1 MPPRRRLKLVPGSS
15 IDVGDRSAFLLE
27 RAPRAV
33 LGQYARHS
41 MKTFF
46 RHLRIGHRLVLCFS
60 LILLLMMAGAWLAVS
75 SSRHSREALLRLV
88 ELSATR
94 QADIRGMRE
103 LLERQDRLAQR
114 LGLANTIEDA
124 KADMEEIDV
133 DIGAYRAISS
143 RFVSTAES
151 SEEQALVDQ
160 VDGYDHSLGESFD
173 SARRSVAGYNPG
185 MAARTLSREV
195 APVHADWL
203 SALDQLTE
211 LQNRRIGAEIEALSE
226 RASHIDT
233 AIAAVAV
240 LASLLA
246 AFVGWRLTLS
256 ITRPLR
262 QAVAFAS
269 AVGSGQL
276 DAPLPRSSDDECGML
291 LLALKNMAT
300 QLHEANARMQR
311 LAIEDGLTGAYNRRH
326 FDAVLHTEHERAVR
340 AAQRRGLDAESD
352 DAAHLAL
359 LLIDVDY
366 FKDYNDRFGHPA
378 GDACLLAVV
387 GAIGDAGLRPG
398 DLVARY
404 GGEEFV
410 VLLPACDIDGA
421 ERVAERIRRQV
432 EALHD
437 RSDSPTAAPVS
448 VSIGLAGVRD
458 ARSTTP
464 TELIRAADMAMYDA
478 KHNGRNQVRRRAVH
492 AEASMNPISVT

>member
-1 MPPRRRLKLVPGSS
+1 
-15 IDVGDRSAFLLE
+15 
-27 RAPRAV
+27 
-33 LGQYARHS
+33 
-41 MKTFF
+41 
-46 RHLRIGHRLVLCFS
+46 
-60 LILLLMMAGAWLAVS
+60 
-75 SSRHSREALLRLV
+75 
-88 ELSATR
+88 
-94 QADIRGMRE
+94 
-103 LLERQDRLAQR
+103 
-114 LGLANTIEDA
+114 
-124 KADMEEIDV
+124 
-133 DIGAYRAISS
+133 
-143 RFVSTAES
+143 
-151 SEEQALVDQ
+151 
-160 VDGYDHSLGESFD
+160 
-173 SARRSVAGYNPG
+173 

-211 LQNRRIGAEIEALSE
+211 LQNRRIGAEIGALSE

-233 AIAAVAV
+233 AIEAVAL

-262 QAVAFAS
+262 QAVVFAS

-300 QLHEANARMQR
+300 KLHEANARMQR

-464 TELIRAADMAMYDA
+464 AELIRAADMAMYDA

-492 AEASMNPISVT
+492 AEASMNPVSVT

>member
-1 MPPRRRLKLVPGSS
+1 VLV
-15 IDVGDRSAFLLE
+15 
-27 RAPRAV
+27 
-33 LGQYARHS
+33 QHARHS

-75 SSRHSREALLRLV
+75 SSRHSREALLHLV
-88 ELSATR
+88 ELSAAR
-94 QADIRGMRE
+94 QGDIRGMRE

-124 KADMEEIDV
+124 QRDMEEIDV

-151 SEEQALVDQ
+151 SEEQVLVDQ
-160 VDGYDHSLGESFD
+160 VDAYDHSVGEAFD
-173 SARRSVAGYNPG
+173 SARKSVAGYNPG
-185 MAARTLSREV
+185 MAARTLNKEV

-211 LQNRRIGAEIEALSE
+211 LQNRRIATEIATLSE
-226 RASHIDT
+226 RASRIDT
-233 AIAAVAV
+233 AIAGVAV

-246 AFVGWRLTLS
+246 ALVGWSLTRS

-326 FDAVLHTEHERAVR
+326 FDTALHAEHERAVR
-340 AAQRRGLDAESD
+340 AAQRRGDSAESD
-352 DAAHLAL
+352 ASAHLSL
-359 LLIDVDY
+359 LLIDVDH

-378 GDACLLAVV
+378 GDACLRAVV
-387 GAIGDAGLRPG
+387 GAIDDAGLRPG

-410 VLLPACDIDGA
+410 VLLPACDLEGA
-421 ERVAERIRRQV
+421 ALVAERIRSQV
-432 EALHD
+432 ETLHA
-437 RSDSPTAAPVS
+437 RSEAPTAAPVS
-448 VSIGLAGVRD
+448 VSVGLAGVRD
-458 ARSTTP
+458 ARCTTP
-464 TELIRAADMAMYDA
+464 AELLRAADLAMYDA
-478 KHNGRNQVRRRAVH
+478 KHNGRNQVRQRAVDPGTPGSP
-492 AEASMNPISVT
+492 AWVA

>member
-1 MPPRRRLKLVPGSS
+1 
-15 IDVGDRSAFLLE
+15 
-27 RAPRAV
+27 
-33 LGQYARHS
+33 
-41 MKTFF
+41 MKALF

-75 SSRHSREALLRLV
+75 SSRHSREGLLQLV
-88 ELSATR
+88 ELSAAR

-103 LLERQDRLAQR
+103 LLEREDRLAQR
-114 LGLANTIEDA
+114 LGLANKIEDA

-151 SEEQALVDQ
+151 SEEQALIDQ
-160 VDGYDHSLGESFD
+160 VDAYDHSLGEAFD
-173 SARRSVAGYNPG
+173 SARLSVAGFNPG
-185 MAARTLSREV
+185 MAARTLNREV

-211 LQNRRIGAEIEALSE
+211 LQNRRIAAEIEALSK
-226 RASHIDT
+226 RASNIDT
-233 AIAAVAV
+233 AIEGVAV

-246 AFVGWRLTLS
+246 ALVGWRLTLS

-276 DAPLPRSSDDECGML
+276 DVPLPRSSNDECGML

-326 FDAVLHTEHERAVR
+326 FDAVLHTEHERAAR
-340 AAQRRGLDAESD
+340 AAQRGGLDAESD
-352 DAAHLAL
+352 AAAHLAL
-359 LLIDVDY
+359 LLIDVDH

-378 GDACLLAVV
+378 GDACLRAVV
-387 GAIGDAGLRPG
+387 GAIGEAGLRPG

-410 VLLPACDIDGA
+410 VLLPVCDIEGA
-421 ERVAERIRRQV
+421 ARVAERIRRQV
-432 EALHD
+432 ETLHE
-437 RSDSPTAAPVS
+437 RSQAPTAAPVS
-448 VSIGLAGVRD
+448 ISVGLAGVRD
-458 ARSTTP
+458 ARCTTP
-464 TELIRAADMAMYDA
+464 AGLIRAADMAMYDA
-478 KHNGRNQVRRRAVH
+478 KRNGRNQVRRRTADP
-492 AEASMNPISVT
+492 EASISPMSVA